1 MEPKRKPRVLFM
13 VSQPFLQWR
22 GSPIRV
28 GFDVRA
34 IAENG
39 HDVDLLTL
47 PIGED
52 QAIPGVR
59 IIRVANPFGVKNIPI
74 GPSGHKLC
82 FDFLMLLKGIPL
94 MLRNRYD
101 VVHAVEDAGIVG
113 WLLCRLNG
121 AKLVFEK
128 HSDPASHRDKP
139 FKNFILS
146 LYKAVETFTIR
157 RADAVIGT
165 GEGLVAQA
173 KAVAPQVRAHYIFD
187 IPSSLVEPDP
197 VRSAAVRARLQ
208 QCPGDV
214 LALYVGSFAVYQGI
228 DLMFDSIPLALAK
241 SGALRFI
248 IIGGAPDEIAARRTW
263 LAERG
268 ADGAVTFTGKV
279 PPDELP
285 DYIAAADILL
295 SPRLSG
301 INTPLKLLDYL
312 KSGRAIV
319 ATDNSANRQILD
331 ESCAVIVPAV
341 ADAFAAGI
349 AQLAEDSAR
358 RERIGKTG
366 RGKIDQ
372 LFNFTEFKRR
382 LKDCYDGLGL

>member
-1 MEPKRKPRVLFM
+1 MVSKQKPRVLFM

-28 GFDVRA
+28 GFDVQA

-52 QAIPGVR
+52 KAIPGVR
-59 IIRVANPFGVKNIPI
+59 IIRVANPLGVKNIPI
-74 GPSGHKLC
+74 GPSGHKLF

-101 VVHAVEDAGIVG
+101 VVHAVEDAGIAG

-128 HSDPASHRDKP
+128 HSDPASHRDTP

-173 KAVAPQVRAHYIFD
+173 RAVAPGVQAHYILD

-197 VRSAAVRARLQ
+197 ARAAAVRARLQ
-208 QCPGDV
+208 QRAEEV
-214 LALYVGSFAVYQGI
+214 LVLYVGSFAVYQGI
-228 DLMFDSIPLALAK
+228 DLMFESIPRVLARAR
-241 SGALRFI
+241 AVRFI
-248 IIGGAPDEIAARRTW
+248 IIGGTPEEITARQRALAAKG
-263 LAERG
+263 AE
-268 ADGAVTFTGKV
+268 GAVTFVGKV
-279 PPDELP
+279 APDVLP
-285 DYIAAADILL
+285 DYLAAADILL

-312 KSGRAIV
+312 KAGRAIV
-319 ATDNSANRQILD
+319 ATDNTANRQILD
-331 ESCAVIVPAV
+331 EHCAVITAADP
-341 ADAFAAGI
+341 DAFAAGVSV
-349 AQLAEDSAR
+349 LAGDTAR
-358 RERIGKTG
+358 REAMGKTG
-366 RGKIDQ
+366 RQKIER

-382 LKDCYDGLGL
+382 LKVCYDGLNL